1 MSDDQREK
9 SGLSPRSKTS
19 RRSYKRASKGVNSLL
34 LTLKRAVNRSHV
46 LASLQEQTLLLWF
59 RSMTKEQRAEAIG
72 LLRQMKDDVGASYV
86 KCLRIDQSLKSS
98 RTGSMTFP
106 SSFDL
111 TESERWGHRR
121 ILSY

>member
-9 SGLSPRSKTS
+9 SGLSPKSKTS
-19 RRSYKRASKGVNSLL
+19 RRSYKRSSKGVNSLL

-72 LLRQMKDDVGASYV
+72 LLKQMNDDVGASYV
-86 KCLRIDQSLKSS
+86 KCLRIDQYLRYS
-98 RTGSMTFP
+98 RTGSTTSPF
-106 SSFDL
+106 SLDH
-111 TESERWGHRR
+111 TESE
-121 ILSY
+121 